1 MTPMI
6 PEPDAFEST
15 LRALQR
21 RPLPAQ
27 WREEML
33 QAAAVA
39 KVSPQPAR
47 TPRWLLAGWGLAWAA
62 TLVLYLGTPAEP
74 PPAPSAALGA
84 ATPPARLLQQHSA
97 EIEALL
103 AAN

>member
-1 MTPMI
+1 MN
-6 PEPDAFEST
+6 PEPAPFENT

-21 RPLPAQ
+21 RPLPAE
-27 WREEML
+27 WRQEIL
-33 QAAAVA
+33 QAASLAPVP
-39 KVSPQPAR
+39 SQPAR

-74 PPAPSAALGA
+74 PPAAPAAFGTS
-84 ATPPARLLQQHSA
+84 TPPARLLQQHSA

>member
-1 MTPMI
+1 MN
-6 PEPDAFEST
+6 PEPDPFENT

-21 RPLPAQ
+21 RPLPAE
-27 WREEML
+27 WRQQIL
-33 QAAAVA
+33 QAAFLAPVP
-39 KVSPQPAR
+39 SQPAR

-74 PPAPSAALGA
+74 QPLSSSALTT
-84 ATPPARLLQQHSA
+84 TPPARLLQQHSA

>member
-1 MTPMI
+1 MN
-6 PEPDAFEST
+6 PEPDPFENT

-33 QAAAVA
+33 QAATAQ
-39 KVSPQPAR
+39 PQPMR

-62 TLVLYLGTPAEP
+62 TLVMYLTTPAGP
-74 PPAPSAALGA
+74 D
-84 ATPPARLLQQHSA
+84 TPPATGMSSTPPLLWQQRAA